1 MALDALLLNKLL
13 GSNVTRRKKNR
24 RRHALCQERTGS
36 QTGIVPLRQVSNVV
50 FSDGAVMKR
59 LHHDVPAKEGN
70 HCGSNSGTRRE
81 FKIEKK
87 P

>member
-1 MALDALLLNKLL
+1 M
-13 GSNVTRRKKNR
+13 SYF
-24 RRHALCQERTGS
+24 
-36 QTGIVPLRQVSNVV
+36 QTGL
-50 FSDGAVMKR
+50 MKR